1 MLEQSPLGKQSSYI
15 TTYSPELLF
24 PIPRTLARNKIG
36 LKAALPFTGVDIWN
50 SYELSWLNAK
60 GKPQIAF
67 AEFHFPHDNTYIVE
81 SKSFKLYLNSFNQTK
96 FATWEQVHATLV
108 KDLSQAS
115 GGLAKVFL
123 FSSEEFKKLPLQEFP
138 GTCLDHLDIETDSY
152 QISSHFLSTQPL
164 EVEETVYSELL
175 KSNCLATG
183 QPDWGTVLIRYAGK
197 KILHEG
203 LLKYLISYRNH
214 SGFHEDCVEQ
224 IFKDLLTHC
233 QPARLTV
240 YARYVRRGGLDINPF
255 RSNFE
260 TSPENVRLNRQ

>member
-1 MLEQSPLGKQSSYI
+1 MLDQSPLGKQSSYI

-36 LKAALPFTGVDIWN
+36 LKATLPFTGVDIWN

-108 KDLSQAS
+108 KDLSHAS

-138 GTCLDHLDIETDSY
+138 GTCLDHLDVETDSY
-152 QISSHFLSTQPL
+152 QISSDFLSTQPL